1 MIVRDIK
8 TLIEFVPSGR
18 ELGVL
23 YRNLRFLIGA
33 GVGLPKSFAAL
44 SQQYRRSHLALYHVV
59 QSLDQ
64 AVGKGQRLHVGFS
77 AHPDLIPDY
86 HRRLIDA
93 GEKSGYL
100 LPVLREL
107 QDSCERLQILTLK
120 ILSMSFQPFLYLN
133 VGMLFFGILTTLNT
147 DWGLFLSFLPL
158 ILLYVLILLGLATW
172 KIAHLS
178 RLRHSL
184 LAFLSMFEGADA
196 FEARNL
202 SRFVLIV
209 RIGYAAGIAVEIQQ
223 KLAFAGTEFK
233 SGVYEMFYA
242 CMKQTGQYS
251 VALGRCFGIKQIYL
265 QMISTGEKSGGLD
278 HSLLEVYTML
288 SLDYFQLLS
297 RRILRFGLLLHA
309 LSVIIAFKL
318 IL

>member
-1 MIVRDIK
+1 MIGRDIK
-8 TLIEFVPSGR
+8 TLIEWVPSGR

-33 GVGLPKSFAAL
+33 GVGLPKSFASL
-44 SQQYRRSHLALYHVV
+44 SQQYRRSHLALYRVV

-64 AVGKGQRLHVGFS
+64 AVGKGLRLHVGFS

-120 ILSMSFQPFLYLN
+120 IVSMSFQPFLYLN

-147 DWGLFLSFLPL
+147 DWGLFRSFLPL
-158 ILLYVLILLGLATW
+158 ILLYLVIALGIATW
-172 KIAHLS
+172 KIA
-178 RLRHSL
+178 RLGRMRRSL
-184 LAFLSMFEGADA
+184 LALLKIFEGGDA

-202 SRFVLIV
+202 SRFVLII
-209 RIGYAAGIAVEIQQ
+209 RIGYAAGISTEIQQ

-251 VALGRCFGIKQIYL
+251 LALGRCFGMKQIYL
-265 QMISTGEKSGGLD
+265 QMISAGEKSGGLD
-278 HSLLEVYTML
+278 HSLLEVYSML
-288 SLDYFQLLS
+288 SLDYFHLLS
-297 RRILRFGLLLHA
+297 RRILLVGLLVHG
-309 LSVIIAFKL
+309 LSVMVAFKL